1 MSLRSL
7 RSLVAVLLCTGV
19 LLSLPGAYGQDT
31 EAPAYQVDLV
41 LFRHAEPFTAGE
53 VFELSR
59 VSPLIPTFSD
69 VMPEGEPDE
78 DPEAAA
84 QEPEAPRRLIDHPE
98 VPENELLL
106 RETAQGINNATRFEL
121 VGHVAWRQDALPTDE
136 APAQRIALGG
146 IRGQVLLSRS
156 RFLRLDID
164 LGFSVDGQPVRLAQ
178 TRRRVQLGKPHYID
192 HPYIGA
198 IIQVSRPPKG
208 EAP

>member
-69 VMPEGEPDE
+69 VMPEGEPDQ
-78 DPEAAA
+78 D
-84 QEPEAPRRLIDHPE
+84 
-98 VPENELLL
+98 
-106 RETAQGINNATRFEL
+106 
-121 VGHVAWRQDALPTDE
+121 HVAWRQDALPTDE